1 MIYLDNGATSFPKAP
16 NVGTK
21 MKECLENYAVNIGR
35 GSYELSK
42 MAEEKV
48 LETRILLKELFNIDS
63 PTNIFFTSSA
73 TEGIN
78 IGIQGFLRDG
88 DHVITTALE
97 HNSVLRPIKYLESKG
112 VSNTIVPLNH
122 DGEINIKDIEKS
134 IRSNTKLVVVN
145 HVSNVLGTIQD
156 IKSIGALC
164 KEHNIPFM
172 VDAAQSAGKLDI
184 DVKRDNISI
193 LAFPGHKGLMG
204 PQGIGGLYI
213 ERSLCEKIRPIKF
226 GGTGSNSLD
235 LNQPNLVPDKFES
248 GTLNLP
254 GIVGLGEGLKFIR
267 HETLEKI
274 NNKEEELILYL
285 IKELSKL
292 SYIRIYGKFNVKR
305 AGVLSIN
312 INYMDPAEVGYSLNH
327 RNIAVRTGFHC
338 AGMIHRYINTEKTG
352 TVRISPGYFNTFQ
365 DVSKLVEAIKD
376 IYENAFY

>member
-16 NVGTK
+16 NVGFK
-21 MKECLENYAVNIGR
+21 MKECIENYAVNIGR

-42 MAEEKV
+42 IAEEKV
-48 LETRILLKELFNIDS
+48 LEARILLKELFNVDS

-78 IGIQGFLRDG
+78 IGIQGLLKRG

-112 VSNTIVPLNH
+112 VSNTIVQLNH
-122 DGEINIKDIEKS
+122 DGEINIRDIEKS
-134 IRSNTKLVVVN
+134 IQSNTKLVVVS

-156 IKSIGALC
+156 IKAIGKLC
-164 KEHNIPFM
+164 KEHSIPFM
-172 VDAAQSAGKLDI
+172 VDAAQSAGKLSI

-213 ERSLCEKIRPIKF
+213 ERSLCEKIGSIKF

-235 LNQPNLVPDKFES
+235 LNQPNIVPDKFES

-254 GIVGLGEGLKFIR
+254 GIVGLCEGLKFIN
-267 HETLEKI
+267 HETLDKI
-274 NNKEEELILYL
+274 NNKEEELIDYL
-285 IKELSKL
+285 ISELGKL
-292 SYIRIYGKFNVKR
+292 SYIRIYGRLNAKR
-305 AGVLSIN
+305 AGVLCVN
-312 INYMDPAEVGYSLNH
+312 IDYMDPSEVGYALNH

-338 AGMIHRYINTEKTG
+338 AALIHRYINTEKTG
-352 TVRISPGYFNTFQ
+352 TVRISPGYFNTMD

>member
-16 NVGTK
+16 NVGFK
-21 MKECLENYAVNIGR
+21 MKECIENYAVNIGR

-42 MAEEKV
+42 IAEEKV
-48 LETRILLKELFNIDS
+48 LEARILLKELFNVNS
-63 PTNIFFTSSA
+63 PMNIFFTSSA

-78 IGIQGFLRDG
+78 IGIQGLLKQG

-112 VSNTIVPLNH
+112 VSNTIVQLNH
-122 DGEINIKDIEKS
+122 DGEINIRDIEKS
-134 IRSNTKLVVVN
+134 IQSNTKLVVVS

-156 IKSIGALC
+156 IKAIGKLC
-164 KEHNIPFM
+164 KEHDIPFM
-172 VDAAQSAGKLDI
+172 VDAAQSAGKLSI

-213 ERSLCEKIRPIKF
+213 ERSLCEKISSIKF

-235 LNQPNLVPDKFES
+235 LNQPNIVPDKFES

-254 GIVGLGEGLKFIR
+254 GIVGLCEGLKFIN
-267 HETLEKI
+267 HETLDKI
-274 NNKEEELILYL
+274 NNKEEELIDYL
-285 IKELSKL
+285 ISELGKL
-292 SYIRIYGKFNVKR
+292 SYIRIYGRLNAKR
-305 AGVLSIN
+305 AGVLCVN
-312 INYMDPAEVGYSLNH
+312 IDYMDPSEVGYALNH

-338 AGMIHRYINTEKTG
+338 AALIHRYINTEKTG
-352 TVRISPGYFNTFQ
+352 TVRISPGYFNTME

>member
-16 NVGTK
+16 NVGFK
-21 MKECLENYAVNIGR
+21 MKECIENYAVNIGR

-42 MAEEKV
+42 IAEEKV
-48 LETRILLKELFNIDS
+48 LEARILLKELFNVDS

-78 IGIQGFLRDG
+78 IGIQGLLKRG

-112 VSNTIVPLNH
+112 VSNTIVQLNH
-122 DGEINIKDIEKS
+122 DGEINIRDIEKS
-134 IRSNTKLVVVN
+134 IQSNTKLVVVS

-156 IKSIGALC
+156 IKAIGKLC
-164 KEHNIPFM
+164 KEHGIPFM
-172 VDAAQSAGKLDI
+172 VDAAQSAGKLSI

-213 ERSLCEKIRPIKF
+213 ERSLCEKIGSIKF

-235 LNQPNLVPDKFES
+235 LNQPNIVPDKFES

-254 GIVGLGEGLKFIR
+254 GIVGLCEGLKFIN
-267 HETLEKI
+267 HETLDKI
-274 NNKEEELILYL
+274 NNKEEELIDYL
-285 IKELSKL
+285 ISELGKL
-292 SYIRIYGKFNVKR
+292 SYIRIYGRLNAKR
-305 AGVLSIN
+305 AGVLCVN
-312 INYMDPAEVGYSLNH
+312 IDYMDPSEVGYALNH

-338 AGMIHRYINTEKTG
+338 AALIHRYINTEKTG
-352 TVRISPGYFNTFQ
+352 TVRISPGYFNTMD